1 MVATGDHFEDS
12 DGCVYRVV
20 GTANDV
26 VLLRLT
32 TPEGRRV
39 HSGEVRRVSMSTL
52 EAEFDH
58 CANPDAGF
66 TPLPTIINAIQGLF
80 WSVWR
85 FVPR

>member
-1 MVATGDHFEDS
+1 MVGTGDHYEGS

-20 GTANDV
+20 GAADAV

-32 TPEGRRV
+32 TTDGRRV
-39 HSGEVRRVSMSTL
+39 HSGDVRRVSTATL
-52 EAEFDH
+52 AEDFDP
-58 CANPDAGF
+58 CENPDAGV
-66 TPLPTIINAIQGLF
+66 TPIAATVNAMQGLF